1 MKLHSM
7 MLGPLAVNC
16 YIIETENKNA
26 VAIDIGGNYSKL
38 KAFLTEKELTLKKI
52 LLTHGHFDHI
62 GGVADAV
69 ADTGAEVY
77 IHTKD
82 AEMLT
87 SDSASLAQFVSRD
100 PFKPVNNFTTIE
112 EGDEIT
118 LDELTFR
125 VMNTPGHTKGSVCY
139 HCGENL
145 FTGDTLFA
153 SSMGR
158 TDFPG
163 GSAQEMK
170 NSLSRLSQ
178 INENLNVYP
187 GHNESSTL
195 DFEKKYNPY
204 MKGLI

>member
-1 MKLHSM
+1 M

-26 VAIDIGGNYSKL
+26 VAIDIGGNYSRL
-38 KAFLTEKELTLKKI
+38 KAFLDEKELTLKKI

-112 EGDEIT
+112 EGDEIK